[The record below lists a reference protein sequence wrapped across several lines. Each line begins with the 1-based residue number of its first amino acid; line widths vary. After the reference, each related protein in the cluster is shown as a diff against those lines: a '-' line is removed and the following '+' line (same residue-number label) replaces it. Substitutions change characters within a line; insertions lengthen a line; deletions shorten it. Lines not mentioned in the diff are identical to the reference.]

1 MKAFYL
7 NRLTGSDR
15 QLYMAADDAL
25 GCRRM
30 RSVLPAAVSTGRL
43 LTAARYVTLD
53 HPGYYWSKGDFSAAV
68 SRDGEHL
75 LIRWDDLCA
84 GQLTEET
91 DRIIFSG
98 IEQMRLDRYSSVRD
112 RVGFLQEWF
121 LRNVRYEWG
130 RDRQEQR
137 RAQTPV
143 SVFMERRSACLGFA
157 RAAKM
162 ALDLYGTDCIIVLGR
177 LFGDTRYD
185 HAWNLVRDGDCFRHV
200 DFTIRYPQF
209 ESLWRACYP
218 DRPQSCLLLP
228 FGDIAK
234 SHQTASGLS
243 YPE

>member
-15 QLYMAADDAL
+15 QLYMAADEAL

-53 HPGYYWSKGDFSAAV
+53 RPGYYWSKGDFSAAV
-68 SRDGEHL
+68 SRDGERL

-137 RAQTPV
+137 G
-143 SVFMERRSACLGFA
+143 SCCRSL
-157 RAAKM
+157 
-162 ALDLYGTDCIIVLGR
+162 
-177 LFGDTRYD
+177 TRTGST
-185 HAWNLVRDGDCFRHV
+185 R
-200 DFTIRYPQF
+200 
-209 ESLWRACYP
+209 
-218 DRPQSCLLLP
+218 
-228 FGDIAK
+228 
-234 SHQTASGLS
+234 
-243 YPE
+243 